1 MTDLPNDASQ
11 PNPSPTRPTSRRPGS
26 RRRRALAVGTI
37 AVLAGIG
44 GVALNSNKGMPPPPA
59 ATVTAAGHKPIVTRT
74 SGSTAV
80 AQPVAAKGKH
90 APATPIVTRTSGGR
104 GGGSEPQDD

>member
-1 MTDLPNDASQ
+1 MTDA
-11 PNPSPTRPTSRRPGS
+11 PNPGPESPPPRSAKPRSGSARRK
-26 RRRRALAVGTI
+26 AIAVGTI
-37 AVLAGIG
+37 AVLAGVG
-44 GVALNSNKGMPPPPA
+44 GVALNSNKGMPPPSA
-59 ATVTAAGHKPIVTRT
+59 ATVTAPGHKPIVTRT

-90 APATPIVTRTSGGR
+90 APATPIVTRSSGAR